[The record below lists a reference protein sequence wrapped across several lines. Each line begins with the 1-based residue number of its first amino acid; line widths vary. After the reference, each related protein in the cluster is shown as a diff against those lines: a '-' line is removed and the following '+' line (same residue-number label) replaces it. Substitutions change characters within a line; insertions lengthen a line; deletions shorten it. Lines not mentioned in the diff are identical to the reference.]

1 MRRWSGRVG
10 ESNIVLSLQCYDD
23 SDHRLSHT
31 LASSSD
37 TVCEAIAI
45 AIMNSVIT
53 DHDRFVWI
61 TDSDGIN
68 RFNVALTSSNT
79 PASRFFIQHRLRTES
94 LFTYISV
101 GRGLNPPQSR
111 YVSSSI
117 TVSFLSF
124 QKGKILGQI
133 KLL

>member
-37 TVCEAIAI
+37 NVCEAIAT

-53 DHDRFVWI
+53 DTDRFVWI
-61 TDSDGIN
+61 TDTDGIN
-68 RFNVALTSSNT
+68 RFNAALTGSNT
-79 PASRFFIQHRLRTES
+79 PASRFFIQHRLSTES

-101 GRGLNPPQSR
+101 GSGLNSHRSR
-111 YVSSSI
+111 YVSFI
-117 TVSFLSF
+117 HSFASY
-124 QKGKILGQI
+124 
-133 KLL
+133 LL